1 MSVVTFYSYK
11 GGVGRTLALANVAVL
26 LARQGARVLVIDW
39 DLEAPGLEEYFD
51 DFQIKADGRGLL
63 FLLKDRGAS
72 AGHVWHLTSTVDGTT
87 LDLLPSGRDEEDYY
101 PTLERFDWEG
111 FYRDGGG
118 EFLEELRAQWDEA
131 YDYVLI
137 DSRTGLSD
145 AGGICTIQLPDI
157 IVGMFTATRQS
168 ARGVRDVL
176 DLARASR
183 QNLAYARPAFS
194 VVPVPCRVEP
204 AEGNLAYWMDQF
216 SELMSDLTDDWRP
229 RGVLIGQILHALKVE
244 HTPSL
249 THGTTIVKDD
259 PFFGASQ
266 PMGAYRR
273 LADLIA
279 TELGD
284 LSVLGIE
291 GPKAPPEWAE
301 AVQTRAD
308 DPVASMPAPPPTRV
322 PEHSSPKTDG
332 ISSRLN
338 RGRLTERETRR
349 LKGASGLGINIPPEK
364 YDVFISVPP
373 GSSEARWVEDIFLDI
388 FNHELERFTGRT
400 PRVYFDRHELSVS
413 SKFNFTSQ
421 AQAALAS
428 TRVLLAFLSPRFY
441 RSTSNVQELEFFDKE
456 GDGFI
461 VPVILSGEEAPEM
474 AKMVYSVNLE
484 KFFVTGDY
492 DSLVRTQVGGGF
504 LSEVQRIARN
514 VTELLSDAARR

>member
-118 EFLEELRAQWDEA
+118 EFLEELRAGWEEV

-244 HTPSL
+244 HAPSL

-266 PMGAYRR
+266 AMGAYRR

-284 LSVLGIE
+284 LSVLGIAGE
-291 GPKAPPEWAE
+291 VPAQSAE
-301 AVQTRAD
+301 AATTV
-308 DPVASMPAPPPTRV
+308 PKPAPPSG
-322 PEHSSPKTDG
+322 SSQKYIARNRPPRA
-332 ISSRLN
+332 SPLAEPPSPARLDSD
-338 RGRLTERETRR
+338 RQHEW
-349 LKGASGLGINIPPEK
+349 
-364 YDVFISVPP
+364 DVYISVPP

-474 AKMVYSVNLE
+474 AKVVYSVNLE

>member
-118 EFLEELRAQWDEA
+118 EFLEELRAGWEEV

-244 HTPSL
+244 HAPSL

-284 LSVLGIE
+284 LSVLGIAGVE
-291 GPKAPPEWAE
+291 APPEWSK
-301 AVQTRAD
+301 AVTNVAKDTLKPSSGSGQKFIARNRA
-308 DPVASMPAPPPTRV
+308 PRVVPPPAE
-322 PEHSSPKTDG
+322 PALSAPDHKQEQDW
-332 ISSRLN
+332 
-338 RGRLTERETRR
+338 
-349 LKGASGLGINIPPEK
+349 
-364 YDVFISVPP
+364 DVYISVPP

-388 FNHELERFTGRT
+388 FTHELARFTGRT

-474 AKMVYSVNLE
+474 AKVVYSVNLE